1 MDGAMCRSNAECWK
15 FGSKQQQKV
24 AGKFST
30 DGKMQNDI
38 KDNIFKKYQEKMVW
52 FCFLYTL
59 FHFTC
64 LVVVT

>member
-30 DGKMQNDI
+30 DGKMQKDI
-38 KDNIFKKYQEKMVW
+38 KDNIFKKYQEKWSGFVFYILCFTSPVW
-52 FCFLYTL
+52 LL
-59 FHFTC
+59 
-64 LVVVT
+64 